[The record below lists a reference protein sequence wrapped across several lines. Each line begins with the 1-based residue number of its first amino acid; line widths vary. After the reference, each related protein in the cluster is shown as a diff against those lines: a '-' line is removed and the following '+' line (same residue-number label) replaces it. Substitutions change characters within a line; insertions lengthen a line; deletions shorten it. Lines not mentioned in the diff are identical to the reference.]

1 MPLLHYAPAVSAE
14 AFDAGQSSRR
24 AKCSEYAPMKADQ
37 LALSVLL
44 LLLLLSRPVLAALGD
59 GALLYQRHCAVCHGV
74 EGNGGVGVPLN
85 LPDFLAVASDE
96 YLRATLREGRPGR
109 VMPAFSY
116 LDQER
121 VDAIIAYMRSWSGQP
136 APRYSADPV
145 SGRPERGAQL
155 FATHCATCHGDKGQG
170 GAGTGVTFSRP
181 RQAPVMAPALDNP
194 GFQHSVSDAMLKA
207 TLLRGREGTPM
218 PSIKALGLGEAD
230 ADDLVAYLRQLA
242 PDPPAK
248 TPDLDPVIQFESGYG
263 FEQTLENLKQAVIGR
278 NFRIIREQYLEEGLA
293 AEGEENPRQVML
305 YFCNFAFLNEALALD
320 PRVGLFLPCRVT
332 VVETDQGVQV
342 MSINPQNLS
351 RLFNN
356 NELDEACQKMHDL
369 YAEIIEEATL

>member
-1 MPLLHYAPAVSAE
+1 
-14 AFDAGQSSRR
+14 
-24 AKCSEYAPMKADQ
+24 MKADQ
-37 LALSVLL
+37 LALSVLFL
-44 LLLLLSRPVLAALGD
+44 VLLLSRPVLAAVSD
-59 GALLYQRHCAVCHGV
+59 GALLYQRHCAVCHGIA
-74 EGNGGVGVPLN
+74 GNGGVGVPLN

-116 LDQER
+116 FDQER

-136 APRYSADPV
+136 APVYSADRV

-194 GFQHSVSDAMLKA
+194 GFQRSVSDAMLKA

-218 PSIKALGLGEAD
+218 PSIEALGLGEAD

-278 NFRIIREQYLEEGLA
+278 NFRIIREQYLEQGLA
-293 AEGEENPRQVML
+293 AAGEENPRQVML
-305 YFCNFAFLNEALALD
+305 YFCNFAFVNEALALD

-356 NELDEACQKMHDL
+356 NELERACQKMHDL